1 MLLQRRNV
9 LQTYRLFLVI
19 GFKVSM
25 RLFILTNIWGRFGI
39 FWCMYVKFIQYNQ
52 MSHIFLGRR
61 RNYSQSNSW
70 CCDVSQMCF
79 DDITGVQKGF
89 QWYYYKMY
97 FNYTVLNYNFGVF
110 ILYLSISRKKY
121 RTFIPL
127 HLLGS
132 WSYFT
137 DEYFRWL
144 DDYCTYKT

>member
-1 MLLQRRNV
+1 MCSKH
-9 LQTYRLFLVI
+9 TDFFLVI

-97 FNYTVLNYNFGVF
+97 FT
-110 ILYLSISRKKY
+110 LYLTTI
-121 RTFIPL
+121 
-127 HLLGS
+127 LGYL
-132 WSYFT
+132 YFT
-137 DEYFRWL
+137 WVFPERNIALLFRYTYLAAGVTLQMNIL
-144 DDYCTYKT
+144 DD